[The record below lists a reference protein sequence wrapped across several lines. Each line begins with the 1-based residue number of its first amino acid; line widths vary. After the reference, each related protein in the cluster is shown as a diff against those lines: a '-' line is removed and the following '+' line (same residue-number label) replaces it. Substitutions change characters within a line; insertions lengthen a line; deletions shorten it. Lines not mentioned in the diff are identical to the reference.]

1 MSASTYTQT
10 IRQTATARDD
20 RSDIAERSVF
30 HEVWTCRTCDR
41 HFPDAT
47 SCCAHEAQCG
57 DLTRC

>member
-1 MSASTYTQT
+1 MSASTYTDT
-10 IRQTATARDD
+10 IRQTAVARDD
-20 RSDIAERSVF
+20 RSDTAERSVF

-57 DLTRC
+57 GLTRC